1 MPGNSASKNVY
12 CANSGTY
19 PYSMSVSWSES
30 SPNVANNTS
39 VISASGSMGGQ
50 YVSFASGGGYNYYL
64 RLYWHDNRTNSNT
77 LFASSGAF
85 NSMGM
90 GYGSRSVSGSITVT
104 HKDDGSL
111 SGYVWM
117 RFESPSTS
125 GGWAPGTTDL
135 VTGNTALTTIAR
147 ASSFTINTGSALLGS
162 PVSITIDRK
171 SSSFTHRVSYQFAGS
186 SSTTVTTSAATSASF
201 TPPVSLASQIPN
213 ATTGTLTIS
222 VSTWNG
228 GTQIGSAVNKSVN
241 LGVPTS
247 VVPTMGTPTA
257 TRVDNGVPSSWGVYV
272 KTFSKCT
279 VKIVSAAGA
288 YGSTIKSYSITGGG
302 LNATTSSAT
311 TGVLNTAGTVTFNCK
326 ITDSRGRTA
335 EKTVSITVVDYSA
348 PSLSVSAERC
358 NSSGVVTGD
367 GTYLRITVNYSFSS
381 VSNKNSIT
389 SKSVTC
395 NGVSNTTF
403 GDNSPFTLAANCA
416 IGTTYVLTAKV
427 TDALGKS
434 FSASVDIH
442 TATRIMNVRKD
453 KKGLAIGKF
462 SETEGFEVG
471 WPSYF
476 ENDVEIKGA
485 LRTKNFTTV
494 HYANGTGGSDGYI
507 KFAQIQITRSWLD
520 SPFSIIIDQRN
531 RRGTCEINITF
542 DGIDGTDPDLKQSM
556 FTTSGDDDYSV
567 YIHKSTTSTWDLYV
581 GKYGGL
587 YQDVTVLNYR
597 INEQM
602 RNGFNITWTDEQVSS
617 LPSGY
622 LKAVNTNNLTR
633 YVASG
638 IDPNTTMYPLI
649 LTNHA
654 NRPSSVS
661 AYWYINTFFY
671 SQKNSTS
678 ARAQI
683 AMPYSTKASMY
694 HRFYHDGAWGAWRRL
709 VNEDEMVPKEWR
721 IVVKPWSNLSNN
733 NQMQVHVWKIMRM
746 CFVRIYWIGSC
757 GVKSATFEEITIPV
771 GYRPGPLSAYATARN
786 VSSTNNYGTT
796 RYFIGTDGKITFHT
810 DETGYVERFASVA
823 YVSDS

>member
-1 MPGNSASKNVY
+1 MPGNSASRNVY
-12 CANSGTY
+12 CANSSAY
-19 PYSMSVSWSES
+19 PYVMSVSWSES

-39 VISASGSMGGQ
+39 VISASGSMNGQ
-50 YVSFASGGGYNYYL
+50 YVSFAAGGGYNYYL
-64 RLYWHDNRTNSNT
+64 RLYWHDNRTNADT
-77 LFASSGAF
+77 LFASTGAF

-90 GYGSRSVSGSITVT
+90 GYGSRYLSGSITVT

-111 SGYVWM
+111 SGYVFM

-125 GGWAPGTTDL
+125 GGWAPGTTDV
-135 VTGNTALTTIAR
+135 VTPNTALTTIAR
-147 ASSFTINTGSALLGS
+147 ASSFTINAGSALLGS

-201 TPPVSLASQIPN
+201 TPPISLASQIPN
-213 ATTGTLTIS
+213 ATTGALTIS

-257 TRVDNGVPSSWGVYV
+257 ARVNNGVPSSWGVYV

-279 VKIVSAAGA
+279 VAIVSAAGA

-302 LNATTSSAT
+302 LNASTSSAT
-311 TGVLNTAGTVTFNCK
+311 TGILNTAGTVTFTCK

-335 EKTVSITVVDYSA
+335 TKTVSITVVDYSG

-358 NSSGVVTGD
+358 NSSGTVTAD
-367 GTYLRITVNYSFSS
+367 GTYLRVTVNYSFAS
-381 VSNKNSIT
+381 VSGKNSIT

-403 GDNSPFTLAANCA
+403 GDNSPFTLAANCS
-416 IGTTYVLTAKV
+416 IGSTYVLTAKV

-434 FSASVDIH
+434 FSASIDIR

-453 KKGLAIGKF
+453 KQGLAIGKF
-462 SETEGFEVG
+462 SERDGFEVG
-471 WPSYF
+471 WPSTF
-476 ENDVEIKGA
+476 WEPTDFAE
-485 LRTKNFTTV
+485 TV
-494 HYANGTGGSDGYI
+494 KFRNGTHVHHAVGASGTAGYVKIAQI
-507 KFAQIQITRSWLD
+507 KISRTYQNVPIKITFAQRGGRRSPATLYIAFTNAD
-520 SPFSIIIDQRN
+520 S
-531 RRGTCEINITF
+531 
-542 DGIDGTDPDLKQSM
+542 TDPTLNNSM
-556 FTTSGDDDYSV
+556 FTFDGDDDYDI
-567 YIHKSTTSTWDLYV
+567 YIFKSTTSTWDLYV
-581 GKYGGL
+581 QKAEGYDDIG
-587 YQDVTVLNYR
+587 VLDYSTNHAY
-597 INEQM
+597 M
-602 RNGFNITWTDEQVSS
+602 SGVSITWTNEHASS
-617 LPSGY
+617 IPDGA
-622 LKAVNTNNLTR
+622 LKATNLNNLTR
-633 YVASG
+633 YTASG

-694 HRFYHDGAWGAWRRL
+694 HRFYHNGAWGAWRRL
-709 VNEDEMVPKEWR
+709 VNEDELTVTTNTATGTYNGSTVTRYLYKTGNVVFCR
-721 IVVKPWSNLSNN
+721 IVWTGTAVTNTLLGFTSL
-733 NQMQVHVWKIMRM
+733 
-746 CFVRIYWIGSC
+746 
-757 GVKSATFEEITIPV
+757 TIPA
-771 GYRPGPLSAYATARN
+771 GYRPPVNTFMHAAHVTQYKIYDNG
-786 VSSTNNYGTT
+786 VT
-796 RYFIGTDGKITFHT
+796 RYCIGPDGSVNVITNAS
-810 DETGYVERFASVA
+810 EYLERQASTSWVVA
-823 YVSDS
+823 T